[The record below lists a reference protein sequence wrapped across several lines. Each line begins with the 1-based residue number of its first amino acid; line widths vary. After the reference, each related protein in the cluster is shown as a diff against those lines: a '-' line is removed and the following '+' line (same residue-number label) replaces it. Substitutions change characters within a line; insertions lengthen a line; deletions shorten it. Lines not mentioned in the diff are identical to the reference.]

1 MHTTVE
7 VTLMS
12 GAGNLFS
19 VVDNRRIQWSVE
31 QAKHLA
37 PALCKQVF
45 ERQTE
50 GLMLIGNGEAEQDF
64 QMEFF
69 NPDGSHGAMCGN
81 GGRCAVWFAHSN
93 GIFAKPVGSHV
104 QFSALDT
111 LYHATVLDKERV
123 RLVFPPPREVNFPLH
138 LALKAPRHSDEHHSD
153 KGLADVSLT
162 IGYVNVG
169 SDHAVV
175 WFDEL
180 GRQIQ
185 RTIAN
190 VDIQHWGALVRHHSA
205 FARGANANFYALL
218 GAHDGLPTLHIRTF
232 ERGVEAET
240 GACGTGAIATALV
253 AYLRHDL
260 KPPVRLVPPSGS
272 PLVVN
277 FLPTPD
283 NVECITLEGSAEI
296 LDTRTVLFSQDFTTL
311 ELMP

>member
-1 MHTTVE
+1 MHTTIE
-7 VTLMS
+7 ITLMS

-19 VVDNRRIQWSVE
+19 VVDNRRTRWSVE
-31 QAKHLA
+31 HGKQFA
-37 PALCKQVF
+37 PMLCKQVF
-45 ERQTE
+45 DRTTE
-50 GLMLIGNGEAEQDF
+50 GLMLINGSEAEHDF
-64 QMEFF
+64 GMEFF

-81 GGRCAVWFAHSN
+81 GGRCAVWFAHTS
-93 GIFAKPVGSHV
+93 GVFAKPVGSHV
-104 QFSALDT
+104 QFSVLDT
-111 LYHATVLDKERV
+111 LYHATVMGAERV
-123 RLVFPPPREVNFPLH
+123 RLVFPPPREVQFPFRLV
-138 LALKAPRHSDEHHSD
+138 LEAASTQYLDN
-153 KGLADVSLT
+153 VSLN

-190 VDIQHWGALVRHHSA
+190 VDIQHWGALVRHHAA
-205 FARGANANFYALL
+205 FPRGANANFYALL
-218 GAHDGLPTLHIRTF
+218 GTHDGLPTLQIRTF

-272 PLVVN
+272 PLVVD
-277 FLPTPD
+277 FLPAPD
-283 NVECITLEGSAEI
+283 DVEFITLEGSAEV
-296 LDTRTVLFSQDFTTL
+296 LDKRTVLLSQDFTTL
-311 ELMP
+311 ERVS